1 MKCKNC
7 NSEIVDGSKFCEN
20 CGQAVDGDNNIKE
33 KKKISKI
40 IRDRIS
46 RIDKKV
52 KVFFIVFVVY
62 LFLLLLSIVLKKT
75 FSIIFSSISI
85 ILLILFV
92 LLEKSVIKSK
102 KKYTKLIVV
111 LLFAL
116 FSLAYVGGLWQNTNP
131 KYKWNSIILKNVID
145 KPNSKYGEITH
156 NDQQYLSMYIY
167 DIDETAYKSYI
178 LSCVDRGFVNNTEKT
193 DSSFFSNNQDGY
205 QISIFYFKSEEKMA
219 MYLQAPKQMTSL
231 SWPQNNLAKMIPSF
245 DEAIGSIIENN
256 DKTLDMIIGNMS
268 IENYKEYVSQC
279 QNMGFNYA
287 LNLSNQ
293 NYSATNQA
301 GYQISVDYLSNN
313 RMRIILQAPNY
324 NINMTINCHKNSFF
338 SKYDIIVYYDEEI
351 VSTVKHGETASFE
364 ITSDIGKHFIRFVN
378 KDNEKIEKTIEI
390 DVGKP
395 ITVLYQ
401 LKCKAG
407 SIEIIE

>member
-1 MKCKNC
+1 
-7 NSEIVDGSKFCEN
+7 
-20 CGQAVDGDNNIKE
+20 
-33 KKKISKI
+33 
-40 IRDRIS
+40 
-46 RIDKKV
+46 
-52 KVFFIVFVVY
+52 
-62 LFLLLLSIVLKKT
+62 
-75 FSIIFSSISI
+75 
-85 ILLILFV
+85 
-92 LLEKSVIKSK
+92 
-102 KKYTKLIVV
+102 
-111 LLFAL
+111 
-116 FSLAYVGGLWQNTNP
+116 
-131 KYKWNSIILKNVID
+131 
-145 KPNSKYGEITH
+145 
-156 NDQQYLSMYIY
+156 
-167 DIDETAYKSYI
+167 
-178 LSCVDRGFVNNTEKT
+178 
-193 DSSFFSNNQDGY
+193 
-205 QISIFYFKSEEKMA
+205 
-219 MYLQAPKQMTSL
+219 
-231 SWPQNNLAKMIPSF
+231 
-245 DEAIGSIIENN
+245 
-256 DKTLDMIIGNMS
+256 MS
-268 IENYKEYVSQC
+268 IENYKQYVSQC

-378 KDNEKIEKTIEI
+378 KDDEKIEKTIEI

-395 ITVLYQ
+395 ITVVYQ